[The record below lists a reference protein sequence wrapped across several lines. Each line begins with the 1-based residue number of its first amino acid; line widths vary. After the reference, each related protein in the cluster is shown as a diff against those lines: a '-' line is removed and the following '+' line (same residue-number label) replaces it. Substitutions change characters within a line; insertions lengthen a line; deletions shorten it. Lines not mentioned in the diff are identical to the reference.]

1 MSHFKAVTNIHMVWE
16 CSVQLAAVS
25 IDYNA
30 HVYAY
35 GNKFGC
41 QLTLDRPLTEVH
53 TVNDSVEFIEHVH
66 GTAATM
72 LQPQESKL
80 IS

>member
-1 MSHFKAVTNIHMVWE
+1 MSHFRAVANIHMVWE

-41 QLTLDRPLTEVH
+41 QLTLGRPLAEVH
-53 TVNDSVEFIEHVH
+53 TVNDSIQVIESVQN
-66 GTAATM
+66 TNCNNAAT
-72 LQPQESKL
+72 SGIKL
-80 IS
+80 IT